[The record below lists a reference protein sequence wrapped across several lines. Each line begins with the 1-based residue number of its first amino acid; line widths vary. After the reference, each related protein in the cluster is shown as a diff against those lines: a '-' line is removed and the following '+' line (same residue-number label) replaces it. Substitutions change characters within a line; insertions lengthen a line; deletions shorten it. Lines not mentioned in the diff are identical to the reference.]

1 MSRRA
6 VTVRRWSAASAVGL
20 AVCLAPG
27 LAGVASAEPLSA
39 AVPATEPMDVAD
51 QVTDEAGV
59 LGDLGQ
65 YDAALQEA
73 RDAGIQLFVV
83 YVDSCLLYTSDAA
96 DE

>member
-1 MSRRA
+1 M
-6 VTVRRWSAASAVGL
+6 
-20 AVCLAPG
+20 CLAPG

-83 YVDSCLLYTSDAA
+83 YVDSFDGLDGSTWAQQTLSLIHI
-96 DE
+96 